1 LHITLC
7 EICPYRDME
16 IILTH
21 FDICHAPRYTLNMI
35 KSFADTETESFYL
48 TGKSKRLPPDI
59 LKRARRKLE
68 YLDLATCLA
77 DLRVPPGNRLHEL
90 GRDRKGQYSISVND
104 QWRICFL
111 FVDGDA
117 YEVEITD
124 YH

>member
-1 LHITLC
+1 MNITLTN
-7 EICPYRDME
+7 I
-16 IILTH
+16 
-21 FDICHAPRYTLNMI
+21 DICHVTRYIYIMI
-35 KSFADTETESFYL
+35 KSFADRETEAFYL

-90 GRDRKGQYSISVND
+90 GGDRKGQYSISVND